1 MSFAQFMSPSIS
13 PMRLPFNR
21 QSGPVMYHNRDMS
34 TFASRVRSRRKELGL
49 SQAEL
54 AKRGKLSQTTISDI
68 ERGRNDASRE
78 IVELAVALQCSPE
91 WLKTGQGPME
101 GIAQVRSSVIHLG
114 PSAVPVQRP
123 SGQPVPLLATVP
135 AGNWREV
142 VDAYAMGGADSYVMA
157 LEDVGAHGFA
167 LRVEGNSMEPEFH
180 AGEVIFINP
189 DRQPNP
195 GDFVVARNHKLECT
209 LKKYRP
215 RGLNERGEE
224 YFELVPLNEDYP
236 TLRSD
241 FIQLEIIG
249 VVVELRRQFLR

>member
-1 MSFAQFMSPSIS
+1 MSIAYYQGCEIVNHQGHWTEHNSGCYVGLMNTLAD
-13 PMRLPFNR
+13 RLNDR
-21 QSGPVMYHNRDMS
+21 MAGIGMTQER
-34 TFASRVRSRRKELGL
+34 L
-49 SQAEL
+49 AEK
-54 AKRGKLSQTTISDI
+54 AGVSQTTIHKLCTGKAAQT
-68 ERGRNDASRE
+68 RK
-78 IVELAVALQCSPE
+78 LVAIATAIGVRPE
-91 WLKTGQGPME
+91 WLETGQGPME

-189 DRQPNP
+189 DRQPSP

>member
-1 MSFAQFMSPSIS
+1 
-13 PMRLPFNR
+13 MRLPFNR
-21 QSGPVMYHNRDMS
+21 QSGYAMYHNRDMS

-78 IVELAVALQCSPE
+78 IVELAVALQCAPE

-101 GIAQVRSSVIHLG
+101 GITQVRSSVIHLG
-114 PSAVPVQRP
+114 PSAVPVPRP

-142 VDAYAMGGADSYVMA
+142 VDAYAIGGADSYVMA

-167 LRVEGNSMEPEFH
+167 LRVEWNSKDQTFDRDLYAFRAFH
-180 AGEVIFINP
+180 DADIISAAVLLTRSEALNPVFRQLGIMQKYGASTTWMGKLTYRIKAGRNGGCPILALGITPNVI
-189 DRQPNP
+189 
-195 GDFVVARNHKLECT
+195 
-209 LKKYRP
+209 
-215 RGLNERGEE
+215 
-224 YFELVPLNEDYP
+224 EDW
-236 TLRSD
+236 T
-241 FIQLEIIG
+241 
-249 VVVELRRQFLR
+249 

>member
-1 MSFAQFMSPSIS
+1 MSFAQFMIPSIS

-21 QSGPVMYHNRDMS
+21 QSGYAMYHNRDMS

-78 IVELAVALQCSPE
+78 IVELAVALQCAPE

-101 GIAQVRSSVIHLG
+101 GITQVRSSVIHLG
-114 PSAVPVQRP
+114 PSAVPVPRP

-142 VDAYAMGGADSYVMA
+142 VDAYAIGGADSYVMA

-167 LRVEGNSMEPEFH
+167 LRVEWNSKDQTFDRDLYAFRAFH
-180 AGEVIFINP
+180 DADIISAAVLLTRSEALNPVFRQLGIMQKYGASTTWMGKLTYRIKAGRNGGCPILALGITPNVI
-189 DRQPNP
+189 
-195 GDFVVARNHKLECT
+195 
-209 LKKYRP
+209 
-215 RGLNERGEE
+215 
-224 YFELVPLNEDYP
+224 EDW
-236 TLRSD
+236 T
-241 FIQLEIIG
+241 
-249 VVVELRRQFLR
+249 

>member
-1 MSFAQFMSPSIS
+1 MGAGTLSATIKRDAKKSDFAAEIANALGV
-13 PMRLPFNR
+13 RL
-21 QSGPVMYHNRDMS
+21 
-34 TFASRVRSRRKELGL
+34 
-49 SQAEL
+49 
-54 AKRGKLSQTTISDI
+54 
-68 ERGRNDASRE
+68 
-78 IVELAVALQCSPE
+78 E
-91 WLKTGQGPME
+91 WLQTGKGPME
-101 GIAQVRSSVIHLG
+101 GITQVRSSVIHLG
-114 PSAVPVQRP
+114 PSAVPVPRP